1 MNKNIRLLLFGLIL
15 LMFTGGAM
23 GAPSLSGEGI
33 SPGSGTVET
42 NFIFAVTYTDPDNL
56 SASFVNVTIDA
67 IPYPMTE
74 VDPSDVN
81 TSDGKAYR
89 FEKSGFSVN
98 PAHSY
103 AFSASNANGAVGPYG
118 AGTFAV
124 TNTAP
129 VLSSPLI
136 TPSSGSPATEFV
148 FTVTYTDAD
157 NHTASYVNAVIDGI
171 NYPMTAVDPAD
182 TNTTDGKGYT
192 LSNSSMAAGSHTYSF
207 TASDGTTTA
216 TPTSEGTFSVNSD
229 SSLSGTISSAS
240 GTPSTT
246 FVFNAIFTDADN
258 DAASSVTVTIDG
270 TDYVM
275 SEVDA
280 TDVTTTDGKAY
291 TYSMSGFSAGSHSYS
306 FKATVGSDTIGPVGA
321 GTFDVDVSNHA
332 PTLTDASVTGANNF
346 IVGGVIYFNVTYTD
360 SDNQLPTYSYVQI
373 DGVNKTMSKVNSADN
388 DATNG
393 IEYTYNTTLAQ
404 GNHTYVF
411 YMSDGTNPVSTASA
425 TITIH
430 PKTYYTGDRIWD
442 EDAGQS
448 TTYTWNAKSFSGF
461 FYDLETGFSSETMT
475 ITDISRTIGDGKLVY
490 ETRPVDSN
498 FEHSAWGKYQVIGFM
513 AEKYFAGYKS
523 SITNINGVSTVSLIS
538 SGQLSKVLIDNDD
551 KKSVYSGSSLT
562 LEDGYKLNIVQV
574 DKNGDKVFVT
584 LTKDGDELDSGIIS
598 GSGDYVYEADLGDSD
613 DVPIIIVHFDSIF
626 SGTESNAVFI
636 QGIFQI
642 SEDYVELEDG
652 GSYGEMEITGFSDD
666 YIQMKNDGSISL
678 SKGKT
683 IDIMGK
689 IKFIVAD
696 SNTLRFALFV
706 DMSSPGTYEL
716 RGTVAEGAD
725 LLTWTPL
732 NFEGFYYDIDEGI
745 QTEKL
750 ELKVINDRSIPKNQ
764 LVYTST
770 PAQVSFEHS
779 DWGKYNVIGF
789 MAEKYFAGYP
799 SGAFGSSSSVD
810 IISDG
815 LLSKVLIDE
824 DDKKS
829 VYSGSA
835 LILEEGYTLNIVQV
849 DKNGDKVMVT
859 LTRDGKEV
867 DTSIISGSG
876 TYIYETDLGDSD
888 DVPIIAI
895 HFDSIFSGTESNAVF
910 VKGIFQISEDYLEI
924 EDGDTFG
931 KMEVTGIG
939 GSITMSNKDSIS
951 LSKGKSTA
959 LMGDISINVAD
970 SGSVRYYPYVEV
982 TTAPSQTLSVSLD
995 KSIATKGD
1003 KVTVTVTSR
1012 GAAVSDATVKA
1023 GSSTIG
1029 TTSDEGKITYTAST
1043 IGKLQITAS
1052 KDNYASGSS
1061 ELEVISPDD
1070 DSRKIIIEVSPEEV
1084 YEGSSVTFFVLKAIG
1099 GDAVEGAT
1107 VSYDGKSIG
1116 STSSDG
1122 TITYTVADPGMHKLT
1137 AVKSGFIDAS
1147 MNLEVKE
1154 IAAKFEFTNLVI
1166 TPLDIKQGKEATFNV
1181 DVRNTGTA
1189 EGSYTVDLKVNDT
1202 VVGTQTITL
1211 AIGESQTLSFKHAEK
1226 EPGTY
1231 VVKVA
1236 DLTTTY
1242 EVFEKSGVIWYV
1254 LGAIAVV
1261 FVGGLGYLFTA
1272 GGWTAEIAQAK
1283 VDEAIQ
1289 TLQELVS
1296 KR

>member
-1 MNKNIRLLLFGLIL
+1 M
-15 LMFTGGAM
+15 
-23 GAPSLSGEGI
+23 
-33 SPGSGTVET
+33 
-42 NFIFAVTYTDPDNL
+42 
-56 SASFVNVTIDA
+56 
-67 IPYPMTE
+67 
-74 VDPSDVN
+74 
-81 TSDGKAYR
+81 
-89 FEKSGFSVN
+89 
-98 PAHSY
+98 
-103 AFSASNANGAVGPYG
+103 
-118 AGTFAV
+118 
-124 TNTAP
+124 
-129 VLSSPLI
+129 
-136 TPSSGSPATEFV
+136 
-148 FTVTYTDAD
+148 
-157 NHTASYVNAVIDGI
+157 
-171 NYPMTAVDPAD
+171 
-182 TNTTDGKGYT
+182 
-192 LSNSSMAAGSHTYSF
+192 
-207 TASDGTTTA
+207 
-216 TPTSEGTFSVNSD
+216 
-229 SSLSGTISSAS
+229 
-240 GTPSTT
+240 
-246 FVFNAIFTDADN
+246 
-258 DAASSVTVTIDG
+258 
-270 TDYVM
+270 
-275 SEVDA
+275 
-280 TDVTTTDGKAY
+280 
-291 TYSMSGFSAGSHSYS
+291 
-306 FKATVGSDTIGPVGA
+306 
-321 GTFDVDVSNHA
+321 
-332 PTLTDASVTGANNF
+332 
-346 IVGGVIYFNVTYTD
+346 
-360 SDNQLPTYSYVQI
+360 
-373 DGVNKTMSKVNSADN
+373 
-388 DATNG
+388 
-393 IEYTYNTTLAQ
+393 
-404 GNHTYVF
+404 
-411 YMSDGTNPVSTASA
+411 
-425 TITIH
+425 
-430 PKTYYTGDRIWD
+430 
-442 EDAGQS
+442 S
-448 TTYTWNAKSFSGF
+448 TTYEWNAKTFSGF

-490 ETRPVDSN
+490 RTEPVESN
-498 FEHSAWGKYQVIGFM
+498 FEHSGWGKYQVIGFM
-513 AEKYFAGYKS
+513 AEKYFAGYTS
-523 SITNINGVSTVSLIS
+523 NTTIDGLDSVSLIS

-598 GSGDYVYEADLGDSD
+598 GSGDYVYKTDLGDSD
-613 DVPIIIVHFDSIF
+613 DVVVVAVRFTSIF
-626 SGTESNAVFI
+626 SGTESNAVTI

-652 GSYGEMEITGFSDD
+652 GSYGKMEITGFSND
-666 YIQMKNDGSISL
+666 YIEMKNDGSISL

-696 SNTLRFALFV
+696 SNTLRFAPFV
-706 DMSSPGTYEL
+706 DMSSPGKYEL
-716 RGTVAEGAD
+716 RGTVAEGIEK
-725 LLTWTPL
+725 LTWTPL

-750 ELKVINDRSIPKNQ
+750 ELKDINDRSIPKNQ

-779 DWGKYNVIGF
+779 GWGNFSVIGF

-829 VYSGSA
+829 VYSGSS

-859 LTRDGKEV
+859 LTKDGKEV

-876 TYIYETDLGDSD
+876 TYLYETDLGDSD
-888 DVPIIAI
+888 DVPLIAI

-951 LSKGKSTA
+951 LSKGKSIA

-970 SGSVRYYPYVEV
+970 SSTVRYYPYVEV

-1023 GSSTIG
+1023 GTSTIG
-1029 TTSDEGKITYTAST
+1029 KTGDEGTLVYTAST
-1043 IGKLQITAS
+1043 IGKLKITAE
-1052 KDNYASGSS
+1052 KEGYASGSS

-1099 GDAVEGAT
+1099 GDAIEGAT

-1122 TITYTVADPGMHKLT
+1122 TVTYTVTNYGVHKLT
-1137 AVKSGFIDAS
+1137 AVKSGFLDAS

-1154 IAAKFEFTNLVI
+1154 LAAKFEFTNLAI
-1166 TPLDIKQGKEATFNV
+1166 TPLDVKQGKEATISV
-1181 DVRNTGTA
+1181 DVKNVGTA
-1189 EGSYTVDLKVNDT
+1189 AGNYTVDLKVNDT
-1202 VVGTQTITL
+1202 VVGTKTVSL
-1211 AIGESQTLSFKHAEK
+1211 GIGESETLEFKHAEK

-1261 FVGGLGYLFTA
+1261 VVGGLGYLFTA

>member
-23 GAPSLSGEGI
+23 AAPSLSGEGI
-33 SPGSGTVET
+33 SPGSGTVGT
-42 NFIFAVTYTDPDNL
+42 NFIFTVTYTDPDNL
-56 SASFVNVTIDA
+56 SASFVNVTIDT
-67 IPYPMTE
+67 IPYSMIE
-74 VDPSDVN
+74 VNSSDVN
-81 TSDGKAYR
+81 TVDGKAYR
-89 FEKSGFSVN
+89 LEKSGFSVN

-103 AFSASNANGAVGPYG
+103 AFSTSNANGAVGSYG
-118 AGTFAV
+118 AGIFAV

-129 VLSSPLI
+129 VLSSPLV
-136 TPSSGSPATEFV
+136 TPNSGSPATEFV

-157 NHTASYVNAVIDGI
+157 NNSASYVNAVIDGI
-171 NYPMTAVDPAD
+171 NYPMTATDPAD
-182 TNTTDGKGYT
+182 TNTADGKGYR
-192 LSNSSMAAGSHTYSF
+192 LSNSGMAAGTHTYSF

-216 TPTSEGTFSVNSD
+216 TPTLEGTFSVNSD

-240 GTPSTT
+240 GAPSTT
-246 FVFNAIFTDADN
+246 FVFNTIFTDADN

-270 TDYVM
+270 IDYVM
-275 SEVDA
+275 NEVDA
-280 TDVTTTDGKAY
+280 ADVTTTDGKAY
-291 TYSMSGFSAGSHSYS
+291 TYSMSGFSVGSHSYS

-321 GTFDVDVSNHA
+321 GSFNVDVSNHA

-346 IVGGVIYFNVTYTD
+346 IAGGIIYFNVTYTD

-442 EDAGQS
+442 ADANQS

-461 FYDLETGFSSETMT
+461 FYDLETGFSSETMK

-490 ETRPVDSN
+490 RTESVESN
-498 FEHSAWGKYQVIGFM
+498 FERSGWGKYQVIGFM
-513 AEKYFAGYKS
+513 AEKYFAGYTSKTS
-523 SITNINGVSTVSLIS
+523 INGVDSVSLIS

-584 LTKDGDELDSGIIS
+584 LTKDGDELDSAVIS
-598 GSGDYVYEADLGDSD
+598 GSGDYVYKTDLGDSD
-613 DVPIIIVHFDSIF
+613 DVAVVAVRFTSIF
-626 SGTESNAVFI
+626 SGTESNAVTI

-642 SEDYVELEDG
+642 SEDYIELEDG
-652 GSYGEMEITGFSDD
+652 ASYGKMEITGFGDN
-666 YIQMKNDGSISL
+666 YIEMKNDGSLSL

-683 IDIMGK
+683 IAIMGK

-696 SNTLRFALFV
+696 SNTLRFAPFV
-706 DMSSPGTYEL
+706 DMSSPGKYEL
-716 RGTVAEGAD
+716 RGTVAEGIEK
-725 LLTWTPL
+725 LTWTPL

-750 ELKVINDRSIPKNQ
+750 ELKDINDRSIPKNQ

-789 MAEKYFAGYP
+789 MAKKYFAGYP

-859 LTRDGKEV
+859 LTKDGKEV

-876 TYIYETDLGDSD
+876 TYIYEKDLGDSD

-931 KMEVTGIG
+931 KMQVTGIG

-970 SGSVRYYPYVEV
+970 SSTVRYYPYVEV
-982 TTAPSQTLSVSLD
+982 TTAPSQTLSVKLD
-995 KSIATKGD
+995 NSIVAKGN

-1029 TTSDEGKITYTAST
+1029 TTDDEGKITYTAST
-1043 IGKLQITAS
+1043 IGTIKITAS

-1122 TITYTVADPGMHKLT
+1122 TITYTVTDPGMHKLT
-1137 AVKSGFIDAS
+1137 AVKSGFLDAS

-1154 IAAKFEFTNLVI
+1154 IAAKFEFTNLAI

-1181 DVRNTGTA
+1181 NVRNTGTA
-1189 EGSYTVDLKVNDT
+1189 EGSYTVDLKVNNT

-1242 EVFEKSGVIWYV
+1242 EVFEKSGVIWYA

-1261 FVGGLGYLFTA
+1261 VVGGLGYLFTA

>member
-1 MNKNIRLLLFGLIL
+1 M
-15 LMFTGGAM
+15 A
-23 GAPSLSGEGI
+23 APSLSGEGI
-33 SPGSGTVET
+33 SPGSGTVGT
-42 NFIFAVTYTDPDNL
+42 NFIFTVTYTDPDNL
-56 SASFVNVTIDA
+56 SASFVNITIDT
-67 IPYPMTE
+67 IPYSMIE
-74 VDPSDVN
+74 VNSSDVN
-81 TSDGKAYR
+81 TVDGKAYR

-103 AFSASNANGAVGPYG
+103 AFSTSNANGAVGPYG

-129 VLSSPLI
+129 VLSSPLV

-157 NHTASYVNAVIDGI
+157 NNTASYVNAVIDGI

-182 TNTTDGKGYT
+182 TNTADGKGYT

-216 TPTSEGTFSVNSD
+216 TPTSVGTFSVNSD

-258 DAASSVTVTIDG
+258 DTADYVRVTIDG
-270 TDYVM
+270 TPYDM
-275 SEVDA
+275 TA
-280 TDVTTTDGKAY
+280 VTPADTNTVDGKEY
-291 TYSMSGFSAGSHSYS
+291 TYSMSGFSVGSHSYS
-306 FKATVGSDTIGPVGA
+306 FTASVGSDTIGPVGA

-404 GNHTYVF
+404 GNHTYIF

-430 PKTYYTGDRIWD
+430 PKTYFTGDRIWD

-461 FYDLETGFSSETMT
+461 FYDLETGFSSETMK

-490 ETRPVDSN
+490 RTESVESN
-498 FEHSAWGKYQVIGFM
+498 FGRSGWGKYQVIGFM
-513 AEKYFAGYKS
+513 AEKYFAGYTS
-523 SITNINGVSTVSLIS
+523 NTNINGVDSVSLIS

-584 LTKDGDELDSGIIS
+584 LTKDGDELDSAVIS
-598 GSGDYVYEADLGDSD
+598 GSGDYIYKTDLGDSD
-613 DVPIIIVHFDSIF
+613 DVVIVAVRFTSIF
-626 SGTESNAVFI
+626 SGTESNAVTI

-642 SEDYVELEDG
+642 SEDYIELEDG
-652 GSYGEMEITGFSDD
+652 ASYGKMEITGFGDN
-666 YIQMKNDGSISL
+666 YIEMKNDGSLSL

-683 IDIMGK
+683 IAIMGK

-696 SNTLRFALFV
+696 SNTLRFAPFV
-706 DMSSPGTYEL
+706 DMSSPGKYEL
-716 RGTVAEGAD
+716 RGTVAEGIEK
-725 LLTWTPL
+725 LTWTPL

-750 ELKVINDRSIPKNQ
+750 ELKDINDRSIPKNQ

-770 PAQVSFEHS
+770 PAQVSFQHS

-799 SGAFGSSSSVD
+799 SGAFGSSSSAD

-951 LSKGKSTA
+951 LSKGKSIT

-970 SGSVRYYPYVEV
+970 SSTVRYYPYVEV

-1012 GAAVSDATVKA
+1012 GAAISDATVEA
-1023 GSSTIG
+1023 GTSTIG
-1029 TTSDEGKITYTAST
+1029 KTGDEGTLVYTAST
-1043 IGKLQITAS
+1043 IGKLKITAE
-1052 KDNYASGSS
+1052 KEGYASGSS

-1099 GDAVEGAT
+1099 GDAIEGAM

-1122 TITYTVADPGMHKLT
+1122 TITYTVTDPGMHKLT
-1137 AVKSGFIDAS
+1137 AVKSGFLDAS

-1154 IAAKFEFTNLVI
+1154 IAAKFEFTNLAI
-1166 TPLDIKQGKEATFNV
+1166 TPLDIRQGKEATFNV
-1181 DVRNTGTA
+1181 DVKNTGTA
-1189 EGSYTVDLKVNDT
+1189 GGSYTVDLKVNDT

-1261 FVGGLGYLFTA
+1261 VVGGLGYLFTA